1 MAKSFNKSGHSQS
14 YTRSAGIWR
23 RRGPVRGN
31 NVPIRDNITLQQ
43 TTVRQQV
50 EAKQQD
56 GVKKTPAPSIPVD
69 TPSVTYDRGMTPWH
83 HIESDNSGFI
93 ALQALSAIGLAG
105 VGLTGDFAPAEK
117 NALIQTGAGNAT
129 RNIGWFVLTCG
140 FNADEKLQEKFLSS
154 KLATKFPKTS
164 EVLSKAIPSVKPL
177 SKKLGNIASY
187 HSFKISNTIKG
198 TAKLMKP
205 KNSELDLEIMK
216 GTRKWLLDQAK
227 QIEKSAMSR
236 RDKINNYA
244 NSPIGREIV
253 ESPINATFLALGTG
267 VHVFQGKMG
276 WDMYQHS
283 GDLNGH
289 LIGATVAG
297 AAYGLMA
304 AHHMKMMPRLREA
317 YNNHKENPE
326 YTWNDR
332 ARHKE
337 LGYIARGQYAQDALF
352 TWAPPI
358 LLMAKGGAY
367 MYEMT
372 HIHDWAMPEK
382 SLKESIAA
390 IPPETFESFSSFYNA
405 MVTTDYSNAATAG
418 ASLLMLGVGA
428 VFTKSAWD
436 EFEEHNGKK
445 IRYIADN
452 YINAPIS
459 KPTRYATDKVEKTLT
474 AHTPDWVQDSWFS
487 RIKPGLGYILPTTWF
502 YENEEPLEKDT
513 KKPKNESATE
523 STDNKD
529 DTTKQKPKPKDIKK
543 AVVESLSPK
552 NAGELIT
559 EDDYK
564 DGKYPPTKDGDVID
578 LDELDDYTPEDGA
591 DEHSTDPPEMQ

>member
-1 MAKSFNKSGHSQS
+1 MAKSFNKSGHSSS
-14 YTRSAGIWR
+14 YTRSASIWR
-23 RRGPVRGN
+23 RRGSVRGN

-43 TTVRQQV
+43 TTIRQQV
-50 EAKQQD
+50 EAQQQETKKQPD
-56 GVKKTPAPSIPVD
+56 PPPKIEVS
-69 TPSVTYDRGMTPWH
+69 SVTYDRGLTPWH

-117 NALIQTGAGNAT
+117 NALVQTGAGNAT

-140 FNADEKLQEKFLSS
+140 FNADEGLQS
-154 KLATKFPKTS
+154 KLLNSKAANKYPETAK
-164 EVLSKAIPSVKPL
+164 VLAKAIPSINPL
-177 SKKLGNIASY
+177 SKSLGKIATY
-187 HSFKISNTIKG
+187 HSFKTSKAMKA

-205 KNSELDLEIMK
+205 TNSKWDLEVLK
-216 GTRKWLLDQAK
+216 GTRKWILDQSK
-227 QIEKSAMSR
+227 TIERSSMSR
-236 RDKINNYA
+236 RDRINNYT
-244 NSPIGREIV
+244 NNPIGREIF
-253 ESPINATFLALGTG
+253 ESPINAAFLALGTG
-267 VHVFQGKMG
+267 VHIFQGKMG

-326 YTWNDR
+326 YTWNDK
-332 ARHKE
+332 ARHQE

-372 HIHDWAMPEK
+372 HIHHWSLPEK
-382 SLKESIAA
+382 SLEESIAA
-390 IPPETFESFSSFYNA
+390 IPPETFESLSGFYNA
-405 MVTTDYSNAATAG
+405 MVTTDYSNVATAG

-445 IRYIADN
+445 VRYIADN

-459 KPTRYATDKVEKTLT
+459 KPTRYVTDKLEKTLT
-474 AHTPDWVQDSWFS
+474 AHTPDWIQDGWFS
-487 RIKPGLGYILPTTWF
+487 KIKPGLGYVLPSVWF
-502 YENEEPLEKDT
+502 YDKEDLAKNPKKKSSASQAEDEK
-513 KKPKNESATE
+513 P
-523 STDNKD
+523 
-529 DTTKQKPKPKDIKK
+529 KPKPKDVKET
-543 AVVESLSPK
+543 VVESMLPTAQK
-552 NAGELIT
+552 MEIT
-559 EDDYK
+559 EEDFRNGEYAHLREDD
-564 DGKYPPTKDGDVID
+564 DPTDD
-578 LDELDDYTPEDGA
+578 LDDDDITPE
-591 DEHSTDPPEMQ
+591 EKRNRYETDPPEVL